1 LDFSWVHQIVDSCK
15 KKKDRNFKQI
25 KTDPEE
31 KIEETKQLT
40 GQWGD

>member
-1 LDFSWVHQIVDSCK
+1 LGSSDCGFLQQKK